1 MTSTAA
7 NEYLRENA
15 TYIDDVSAAVLEAL
29 TNDQLATI
37 MAASDEFCGA
47 DDSQPG
53 IDNDLVRTDETIA
66 DYDEARLTAW
76 RERGTREELELAAPA
91 VFYEDAQAVKG
102 QQRSSFVVV
111 DLGEFRVVIKS

>member
-53 IDNDLVRTDETIA
+53 IDNDLVRAGDGNDLVTDIQGADTIDGGA
-66 DYDEARLTAW
+66 GDDTIHAGQTVIDPITATDIGGFSDHVGDDPNLLTSVAF
-76 RERGTREELELAAPA
+76 GL
-91 VFYEDAQAVKG
+91 
-102 QQRSSFVVV
+102 
-111 DLGEFRVVIKS
+111 